1 MKKRLVQTPWFY
13 WLVLVIALELIAISV
28 NFFYTPINIAA
39 GGATGLAILLDAAF
53 GINRSLT
60 VLLINLLMILAAWL
74 LLDKKT
80 VKNIIYGSFLLP
92 LLMYITPSQ
101 KIIEDNL
108 LAVIVGGAVFA
119 LGVAALYRLSLIH
132 I

>member
-1 MKKRLVQTPWFY
+1 MRGNIREKRLVQTPWFY
-13 WLVLVIALELIAISV
+13 WLVLVIAPELIAISV
-28 NFFYTPINIAA
+28 NFFYAPINIAA

-80 VKNIIYGSFLLP
+80 VKISS
-92 LLMYITPSQ
+92 T
-101 KIIEDNL
+101 
-108 LAVIVGGAVFA
+108 VVFF
-119 LGVAALYRLSLIH
+119 YH
-132 I
+132 C